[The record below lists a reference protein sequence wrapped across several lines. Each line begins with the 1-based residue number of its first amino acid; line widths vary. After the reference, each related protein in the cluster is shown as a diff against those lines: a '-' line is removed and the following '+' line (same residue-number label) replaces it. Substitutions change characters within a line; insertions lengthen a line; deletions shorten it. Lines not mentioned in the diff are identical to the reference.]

1 MIDFR
6 YLVVT
11 IISIFL
17 ALTVG
22 IMLGAGFVGDPLARD
37 LEDRI
42 KTVQNEVNQQREQ
55 IDQLRAQN
63 RTLTEWTQ
71 AVEPWAVE
79 GRLDGENVVLFTVD
93 GADGGVI
100 DGTLTA
106 LEGAGANVVTQIN
119 LTPKLALESQPEAD
133 QLATIVESVG
143 AEPSDV
149 RMDAAAALG
158 EGAASL
164 ALDGD
169 GTIEEGGGSAQVAY
183 SELLRLLEEEDFVSV
198 ARNSDEGDVVPSGSS
213 FVIAGGNATTQPFE
227 VPAFVSRLGS
237 ELTAG
242 ETDVVVTESSSSQ
255 WDMVQAVREDDEINE
270 TVSTV
275 DTGENALGH
284 VALVLVLDAS
294 PDTPAGHF
302 GTDDGSSLLPEPPP
316 DE

>member
-37 LEDRI
+37 LENRI
-42 KTVQNEVNQQREQ
+42 KTVQTEVNQQREL

-63 RTLTEWTQ
+63 RSLTEWAQ

-79 GRLDGENVVLFTVD
+79 GRLDGEDVVLFTVD

-100 DGTLTA
+100 DGTITA
-106 LEGAGANVVTQIN
+106 LEAAGANIVTQIN
-119 LTPKLALESQPEAD
+119 LATKFALESQPEAD
-133 QLATIVESVG
+133 QLATIVESVE
-143 AEPSDV
+143 AEPADI
-149 RMDAAAALG
+149 RMDAAGVLG
-158 EGAASL
+158 EGAAAL

-169 GTIEEGGGSAQVAY
+169 GATEEGEGSAQVAY
-183 SELLRLLEEEDFVSV
+183 SELLRLLEDEDFVSV
-198 ARNSDEGDVVPSGSS
+198 ARNGDEGEVVPSGSS
-213 FVIAGGNATTQPFE
+213 FVIAGGNATAQPFE
-227 VPAFVSRLGS
+227 VPAFVRRLSS

-242 ETDVVVTESSSSQ
+242 ERDVVVTESSSSQ
-255 WDMVQAVREDDEINE
+255 WDMVTAVREDDDINE

-275 DTGENALGH
+275 DTGESALGH
-284 VALVLVLDAS
+284 VALVLVLSD
-294 PDTPAGHF
+294 PEDNPAGHF
-302 GTDDGSSLLPEPPP
+302 GTDDGSRLLPDPPP
-316 DE
+316 EE